1 MNMTV
6 NPLMSAFLAIC
17 TEMNVTNRKV
27 SIIGN
32 SSWTPNV
39 SGQLMKDVVSKWK
52 NCELL
57 GIRFISSPPCLMM
70 MQILKNWQISLQKT
84 YLRKNNRKEG

>member
-57 GIRFISSPPCLMM
+57 GIRFI
-70 MQILKNWQISLQKT
+70 
-84 YLRKNNRKEG
+84 